1 MDKNPLGEQ
10 SDYPRHYDPDLL
22 YAIPRW
28 ASRSLLNI
36 DKTIP
41 LQGFDLWRAYE
52 LSWLNE
58 RGKPQVAMGELYFDA
73 RSENLVESKSLK
85 LYLNSLNNETF
96 ASADSFS
103 ARVATD
109 LKELTRSEVQ
119 VVIRQL
125 AESPLSHVQV
135 PPGKCIDDMDS
146 GIIEIQPDAE
156 ILKTTGSQTEH
167 SALYSNL
174 FRSNCP
180 ITGQP
185 DWATVMVQYSGPTI
199 DEQSLLAYLC
209 SFRQHAG
216 YHEECAE
223 MIYRDLMF
231 KCEPTDL
238 VVGMNFARRG
248 GLDIN
253 PFRSNQPISPERMS
267 YRFVRQ

>member
-1 MDKNPLGEQ
+1 MDRNPLGEQ
-10 SDYPRHYDPDLL
+10 SDYPRHYDPGLL

-36 DKTIP
+36 DKKIP

-58 RGKPQVAMGELYFDA
+58 RGKPQVAMGELYIDA
-73 RSENLVESKSLK
+73 RSENLVESNSLK
-85 LYLNSLNNETF
+85 LYLNSLNNEVF
-96 ASADSFS
+96 ASADTFS
-103 ARVATD
+103 ERVAAD
-109 LKELTRSEVQ
+109 LTELTRSEVQ

-125 AESPLSHVQV
+125 GDSPLSHIHV
-135 PPGKCIDDMDS
+135 PPGKCIDDLES
-146 GIIEIQPDAE
+146 GVVDIQPDAE
-156 ILKTTGSQTEH
+156 ILRTTGSQAEH

-231 KCEPTDL
+231 KCEPDAL
-238 VVGMNFARRG
+238 IVGMNFARRG

-253 PFRSNQPISPERMS
+253 PFRSNQSISPERMS

>member
-1 MDKNPLGEQ
+1 MDKNPLGEE
-10 SDYPRHYDPDLL
+10 SNYPRHYDPGLL

-28 ASRSLLNI
+28 ASRSILDI
-36 DKTIP
+36 DKKIS

-52 LSWLNE
+52 LSWLSE
-58 RGKPQVAMGELYFDA
+58 SGKPEVAMGEFYFDA
-73 RSENLVESKSLK
+73 ASENLVESKSLK
-85 LYLNSLNNETF
+85 LYLNSLNNEVFKDAEQFT
-96 ASADSFS
+96 
-103 ARVATD
+103 ARIAAD
-109 LKELTRSEVQ
+109 LKELTISEVEIF
-119 VVIRQL
+119 IRQL
-125 AESPLSHVQV
+125 GESPLSHIQI
-135 PPGKCIDDMDS
+135 PPGKCIDNL
-146 GIIEIQPDAE
+146 GIGVIEIQPDAGL
-156 ILKTTGSQTEH
+156 LKVAGGRTEH

-185 DWATVMVQYSGPTI
+185 DWATVMVQYSGSTI

-223 MIYRDLMF
+223 MIYRDLML
-231 KCEPTDL
+231 KCQPESL
-238 VVGMNFARRG
+238 VVGMNFNRRG

-253 PFRSNQPISPERMS
+253 PFRSNQPISPDQMV